1 MESLN
6 KQQLILLA
14 LLVSFVTSIATGIV
28 TVSLMDQAPA
38 GVTQTINRVV
48 EKTIERVVQAPAQ
61 PAAVITKEVVVTE
74 QDLITSAIEKN
85 AKSIVKIR
93 LSQTTAETI
102 NTFTGLGVVVSNDGL
117 IIADNANFV
126 TPAVNYVYIGEFA
139 DGKIFPLAVVFTEEK
154 SRVVIFRVVVDSK
167 EKYNFT
173 SATLGDSD
181 LLKLGQTIVSL
192 SGTDQLTAAVGV
204 VSSFDIRDE
213 PVTEGAT
220 TTVKVRRTLDTTIA
234 AKDFITGG
242 PLLNTAGE
250 VVAIKVA
257 AGDMSYVPINLIKKI
272 LPNSNA
278 AH

>member
-1 MESLN
+1 MENLN

-48 EKTIERVVQAPAQ
+48 EKTIERVIQAPSQA
-61 PAAVITKEVVVTE
+61 AAVVTKEVIVTE

-85 AKSIVKIR
+85 VNNVVKIKMA
-93 LSQTTAETI
+93 LAPETTG
-102 NTFTGLGVVVSNDGL
+102 TFAGLGVVVSADGV
-117 IIADNANFV
+117 IVADNANFV
-126 TPAVNYVYIGEFA
+126 TPDVNYVYIGEFA

-167 EKYNFT
+167 EKYNFPI
-173 SATLGDSD
+173 ATLGNSD
-181 LLKLGQTIVSL
+181 LLKLGQTVIGL
-192 SGTDQLTAAVGV
+192 SSANQLSAAVGA
-204 VSSFDIRDE
+204 VSSFDMRDE
-213 PVTEGAT
+213 PTAEGAT
-220 TTVKVRRTLDTTIA
+220 TTIKIRRALEATTA
-234 AKDFITGG
+234 AQDFITGG

-250 VVAIKVA
+250 VVALKVA
-257 AGDMSYVPINLIKKI
+257 GGEMSYVPINLIKKI

-278 AH
+278 AR